1 MRRSTSWPSC
11 SSGRW
16 GDCRVTTTI
25 DLTGLEDEVQRALA
39 RRDDRS
45 LHVLGH
51 GEISSV
57 VAWPTA
63 DGPWACKRLPV
74 FDNEARFEAYRACFD
89 DCVRTLNARG
99 VIVHESHVESVNLD
113 DGQVIA
119 YCVQPA
125 LPLASLAPARLRE
138 ISRSQGRDLLAT
150 VVDHL
155 ARAIG
160 PDLGLDAQL
169 SNWAEV
175 DGTLV
180 YLDVTTPLVRDAQ
193 GVDRLDTDLFLAS
206 MPAALRPFVRRFVL
220 AGIVDTYYTP
230 RLAALDLLGN
240 LHKEQLSDWVPLA
253 IEVVNERL
261 ALDLTEREV
270 RRYYRRDAL
279 LWTLFQRCRRVDR
292 AWQHHVRRRTYPFL
306 LPARIDRRA

>member
-1 MRRSTSWPSC
+1 
-11 SSGRW
+11 
-16 GDCRVTTTI
+16 VTTTV

-57 VAWPTA
+57 VAWPSA

-74 FDNEARFEAYRACFD
+74 FENAARFAAYRECFD
-89 DCVRTLNARG
+89 ECVSILTARG
-99 VIVHESHVESVNLD
+99 VTVHESHLETVQLH
-113 DGQVIA
+113 DGRVIA

-138 ISRSQGRDLLAT
+138 ESPSGGRDLLAA

-155 ARAIG
+155 ADAIG

-220 AGIVDTYYTP
+220 AGIVDTYFTP
-230 RLAALDLLGN
+230 RLAALDLVGN
-240 LHKEQLSDWVPLA
+240 LHKEHLADWVPLA
-253 IEVVNERL
+253 LDVVNERL
-261 ALDLTEREV
+261 DLDITEREV
-270 RRYYRRDAL
+270 WRYYRRDAL
-279 LWTLFQRCRRVDR
+279 LWAWFQRTRRVDR

-306 LPARIDRRA
+306 LPAHVKRGV

>member
-1 MRRSTSWPSC
+1 M
-11 SSGRW
+11 
-16 GDCRVTTTI
+16 TI
-25 DLTGLEDEVQRALA
+25 TLDLSGLEDEVQRALA

-57 VAWPTA
+57 VAWPMA

-74 FDNEARFEAYRACFD
+74 FDNAARFEAYRSCFD
-89 DCVRTLNARG
+89 DCVRTLSARG
-99 VIVHESHVESVNLD
+99 VTVHDSHLEVVHLH
-113 DGQVIA
+113 DGRVIG

-125 LPLASLAPARLRE
+125 LPPESLAPARLRDG
-138 ISRSQGRDLLAT
+138 SRVEGRELLAT
-150 VVDHL
+150 VVGHL
-155 ARAIG
+155 ANAIG

-169 SNWAEV
+169 SNWADV
-175 DGTLV
+175 DNTLV

-206 MPAALRPFVRRFVL
+206 MPAALRPLVRRFVL
-220 AGIVDTYYTP
+220 TGIVDTYYTP

-240 LHKEQLSDWVPLA
+240 LHKEELADWVPVALD
-253 IEVVNERL
+253 VVNERL
-261 ALDLTEREV
+261 DLSLTERDV
-270 RRYYRRDAL
+270 RRYYRRDAVV
-279 LWTLFQRCRRVDR
+279 WTLFQRFRRVDR

-306 LPARIDRRA
+306 LPARIDRRV

>member
-1 MRRSTSWPSC
+1 
-11 SSGRW
+11 
-16 GDCRVTTTI
+16 VTTTL
-25 DLTGLEDEVQRALA
+25 DLTGLENEVQRALA

-57 VAWPTA
+57 VAWPAA

-74 FDNEARFEAYRACFD
+74 FDNLARFEAYRACFE
-89 DCVRTLNARG
+89 DCVSTLTARG
-99 VIVHESHVESVNLD
+99 LTIHESHLATVHLH
-113 DGQVIA
+113 DGRVIG

-125 LPLASLAPARLRE
+125 LPQALLAPARLRNE
-138 ISRSQGRDLLAT
+138 PVAEGRGLLVT

-155 ARAIG
+155 ANAVG

-193 GVDRLDTDLFLAS
+193 GDDRLDTDLFLAS
-206 MPAALRPFVRRFVL
+206 ALRPFVRRFVL
-220 AGIVDTYYTP
+220 AGIVDTYFTP

-240 LHKEQLSDWVPLA
+240 LHKERLAEWVPLA
-253 IEVVNERL
+253 LDVVNERL
-261 ALDLTEREV
+261 DLDLTEREV
-270 RRYYRRDAL
+270 RRYYRRDAVV
-279 LWTLFQRCRRVDR
+279 WALFQRFRRIDR

-306 LPARIDRRA
+306 LPAPIDRRV